1 MSSIQYKSYDNK
13 FSFRNK
19 LVRLLWNITYRVT
32 FKLFQG
38 PLFNSFRILVL
49 RIFGAKIGY
58 KCKIS
63 SSAVIWMPKNLEIG
77 NYVAFGE
84 KTEIYNIDKI
94 KIGNKVAISQHS
106 YLCTGT
112 HNYESVENELI
123 SKPIIIEDLVW
134 VASGAFIGPGVKLEK
149 GCIVGAR
156 AVVFNNCKSFK
167 VYAGNPAKEIKK
179 RAFYAE

>member
-1 MSSIQYKSYDNK
+1 MDNSK
-13 FSFRNK
+13 YIKAYNDSMPFK
-19 LVRLLWNITYRVT
+19 LKVERFNWNI
-32 FKLFQG
+32 FKFLFQLL
-38 PLFNSFRILVL
+38 PSPIFNSIRILIL
-49 RIFGAKIGY
+49 KMFGAQIGRGS
-58 KCKIS
+58 KIS
-63 SSAVIWMPKNLEIG
+63 HKANIWLPKNLVIG
-77 NYVAFGE
+77 EFSAIGPYV
-84 KTEIYNIDKI
+84 EIYNINKI
-94 KIGNKVAISQHS
+94 IIENKVTISQHS

-134 VASGAFIGPGVKLEK
+134 VAAGAFIGPGVKLEK

-156 AVVFNNCKSFK
+156 SVVFNNCKSFK